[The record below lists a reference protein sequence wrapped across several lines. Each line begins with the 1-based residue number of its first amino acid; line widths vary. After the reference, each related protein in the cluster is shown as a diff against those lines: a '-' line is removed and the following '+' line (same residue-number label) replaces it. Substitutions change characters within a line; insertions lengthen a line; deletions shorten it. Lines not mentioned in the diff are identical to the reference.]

1 MINNGLM
8 RVAAGSPAIKVADV
22 DYNTQEIIKLI
33 DEAISQEVSVLV
45 LPELCIT
52 GYTCADLFF
61 QEPLLSSSIEKLLQ
75 LKAYTKDKDILC
87 VVGVPLQYKNALYNC
102 AAVLLNG
109 EILGIVPKTY
119 IPNYNEFYEHRWF
132 SSSETLTSD
141 TITIDD
147 EQIPFGSSILFRH
160 SRYRDLCIG
169 LELCE
174 DLWSP
179 LPPSTIH
186 AINGATLI
194 LNPSASNDLVGKSS
208 YRKSLVSSQS
218 AKTITAYAYSS
229 AGFGES
235 TTDVVFGGH
244 CLIYE
249 NGTKLQE
256 NKRFMLESTL
266 ICTDVDFDKLMADRI
281 KMTTYSN
288 HLAHQFPTD
297 YTVVDFDMTIK
308 KHKKIKRYIDPQPF
322 VPSNI
327 HKRSARCEEIFS
339 IQTLGLAK
347 RLTHI
352 GCEKVVLGI
361 SGGLD
366 STLALLVCAMTYDL
380 LGKDRKNIIG
390 VTMPG
395 FGTTDRTYN
404 NAIDLMKHL
413 GVSIKEISIK
423 ASCMQHFEDIGHDP
437 DNHNITYENV
447 QARERTQIL
456 MDLSNAV
463 NGIVIGTG
471 DLSEMALGWA
481 TYNGDHM
488 AMYSVNT
495 TIPKTLVRYLVQ
507 WITDYKVGENAK
519 SVLMDIL
526 DTPVSPELLPP
537 DKETGEI
544 KQKTEEVVG
553 PYELHDFFLYNMLRF
568 GFSPIKIHRLAVHAF
583 DGKYSAETIKHWMTV
598 FYKRFFM
605 HQFKRSCMPDGPKVG
620 SICLSP
626 RGDLRMPSD
635 AVSKVWLDE
644 VDRINS

>member
-1 MINNGLM
+1 MINDGFV
-8 RVAAGSPAIKVADV
+8 RVASASPVIKVADV
-22 DYNTQEIIKLI
+22 DFNTNEIIKII
-33 DEAISQEVSVLV
+33 DEAISKNISILV
-45 LPELCIT
+45 MPELCIT

-61 QEPLLSSSIEKLLQ
+61 QEPLISKSLEKLIS
-75 LKAYTKDKDILC
+75 LKKYSIGKEILFT
-87 VVGVPLQYKNALYNC
+87 VGIPLKFKNALYNC
-102 AAVLLNG
+102 AATICNG
-109 EILGIVPKTY
+109 RILGIVAKTY
-119 IPNYNEFYEHRWF
+119 IPNYNEFYEQRWF
-132 SSSETLTSD
+132 SSSET
-141 TITIDD
+141 ITNREIVIDG
-147 EQIPFGSSILFRH
+147 ETIPFGSSILFQHRTFN
-160 SRYRDLCIG
+160 DLSIG
-169 LELCE
+169 IEICE

-186 AINGATLI
+186 AINGATVI

-218 AKTITAYAYSS
+218 AKTITSYIYSS

-235 TTDVVFGGH
+235 TTDVVFSGH

-249 NGTKLQE
+249 NGTKLKE
-256 NKRFMLESTL
+256 NERFKLESNL
-266 ICTDVDFDKLMADRI
+266 IYSDIDIEKLMADRI
-281 KMTTYSN
+281 KMTSYSN
-288 HLAHQFPTD
+288 HLTNHIKSEYEIVT
-297 YTVVDFDMTIK
+297 FDLDIK
-308 KHKKIKRYIDPQPF
+308 KQNKLIRYINPQPF
-322 VPSNI
+322 VPNNEK
-327 HKRSARCEEIFS
+327 KRSNRCEEIFS
-339 IQTLGLAK
+339 IQTFGLAK
-347 RLTHI
+347 RINHI
-352 GCEKVVLGI
+352 GCEKVIVGI

-380 LGKDRKNIIG
+380 LGKDRSNIIG

-404 NAIDLMKHL
+404 NAISLMEHL
-413 GVSIKEISIK
+413 GVTIKEISIK
-423 ASCMQHFEDIGHDP
+423 ESCLIHFRDIGHDP
-437 DNHNITYENV
+437 DNHSTTYENV

-456 MDLSNAV
+456 MDLSNEL

-519 SVLMDIL
+519 AVLSDIL

-537 DKETGEI
+537 DKKTGKI

-568 GFSPIKIHRLAVHAF
+568 GFSPKKIYRLALQTF
-583 DGKYSAETIKHWMTV
+583 DEKYSSDTIKKWITT

-605 HQFKRSCMPDGPKVG
+605 HQFKRSCLPDGPKVG

-635 AVSKVWLDE
+635 AVSKLWLDE
-644 VDRINS
+644 ISTL

>member
-1 MINNGLM
+1 MNDGYV
-8 RVAAGSPAIKVADV
+8 RVASASPVIKVADV
-22 DYNTQEIIKLI
+22 DFNTNEIIKLI
-33 DEAISQEVSVLV
+33 DDAVDKDVSVLV

-61 QEPLLSSSIEKLLQ
+61 QEPLIRTSMEKLVY
-75 LKAYTKDKDILC
+75 LKKYSLGKDILF
-87 VVGVPLQYKNALYNC
+87 VVGVPIKYKNSLYNC
-102 AAVLLNG
+102 AAAISNG
-109 EILGIVPKTY
+109 KILGIVPKTY

-132 SSSETLTSD
+132 SSSET
-141 TITIDD
+141 ITNDKIVIDS
-147 EQIPFGSSILFRH
+147 EEIPFGSSILFRH
-160 SRYRDLCIG
+160 NEYEDLCIG
-169 LELCE
+169 IEICE

-179 LPPSTIH
+179 LPPSTVH
-186 AINGATLI
+186 AINGATII
-194 LNPSASNDLVGKSS
+194 LNPSASNELVGKSS
-208 YRKSLVSSQS
+208 YRKALVSSQS
-218 AKTITAYAYSS
+218 AKTITSYVYSS
-229 AGFGES
+229 SGFGES
-235 TTDVVFGGH
+235 TTDVVFSGH

-249 NGTKLQE
+249 NGSKLKE
-256 NKRFMLESTL
+256 NNRFMLESTL
-266 ICTDVDFDKLMADRI
+266 IYSDIDIDKLMADRI
-281 KMTTYSN
+281 KMTSYSN
-288 HLAHQFPTD
+288 HLTNR
-297 YTVVDFDMTIK
+297 FDSEYMVIPFDLPLK
-308 KHKKIKRYIDPQPF
+308 ERKNIDRFIDPQPF
-322 VPSNI
+322 VPNNEE
-327 HKRSARCEEIFS
+327 KRSKRCEEIFS

-347 RLTHI
+347 RIMHI
-352 GCEKVVLGI
+352 GCEKVIIGI

-380 LGKDRKNIIG
+380 LGRDRKNIIG

-404 NAIDLMKHL
+404 NAISLMNHL
-413 GVSIKEISIK
+413 GVTIKEISIK
-423 ASCMQHFEDIGHDP
+423 QSCLVHFEDIGHDP
-437 DNHNITYENV
+437 EDHSTTYENV
-447 QARERTQIL
+447 QARERTQVL
-456 MDLSNAV
+456 MDLSNKL

-495 TIPKTLVRYLVQ
+495 TIPKTLVRYLVK
-507 WITDYKVGENAK
+507 WITEYKVGENAK
-519 SVLMDIL
+519 AVLMDIL

-537 DKETGEI
+537 DKKTGKI

-568 GFSPIKIHRLAVHAF
+568 GFSPKKIYRLALQAF
-583 DGKYSAETIKHWMTV
+583 NNQYTGETIKKWITT

-635 AVSKVWLDE
+635 AVSKIWFE
-644 VDRINS
+644 EINDIDI

>member
-1 MINNGLM
+1 MINNGFI
-8 RVAAGSPAIKVADV
+8 RVASATPSIKVADV
-22 DYNTQEIIKLI
+22 NFNTNEIIKLI
-33 DEAISQEVSVLV
+33 DSALSNDVSILV
-45 LPELCIT
+45 FPELCMT

-61 QEPLLSSSIEKLLQ
+61 QETLLESSLENLNKLTTYSTG
-75 LKAYTKDKDILC
+75 KNILF
-87 VVGVPLQYKNALYNC
+87 VVGIPLKYKNALYNC
-102 AAVLLNG
+102 AAVISNG
-109 EILGIVPKTY
+109 KILGVIPKTY
-119 IPNYNEFYEHRWF
+119 IPNYNEFYEQRWF
-132 SSSETLTSD
+132 SSSETIIND
-141 TITIDD
+141 NITI
-147 EQIPFGSSILFRH
+147 EGQKIPFGSSILFQH
-160 SRYRDLCIG
+160 SDNKHLCIG
-169 LELCE
+169 VEICE

-179 LPPSTIH
+179 IPPSTIH
-186 AINGATLI
+186 SINGATII

-208 YRKSLVSSQS
+208 YRKALVSSQS
-218 AKTITAYAYSS
+218 AKTITSYVYSS

-249 NGTKLQE
+249 NGTKLKE
-256 NKRFMLESTL
+256 NKRFMLKSNL
-266 ICTDVDFDKLMADRI
+266 IYSDIDIDRLMIDRI
-281 KMTTYSN
+281 KMNTYSN
-288 HLAHQFPTD
+288 HLTTQFNTK
-297 YTVVDFDMTIK
+297 YTIIPFDLALIE
-308 KHKKIKRYIDPQPF
+308 HNNIERYIDPQPF
-322 VPSNI
+322 VPNNI
-327 HKRSARCEEIFS
+327 EKRSNRCKEIFS

-347 RLTHI
+347 RITHI
-352 GCEKVVLGI
+352 GCDKVIVGI

-380 LGKDRKNIIG
+380 LGRDRKNIIG

-404 NAIDLMKHL
+404 NAISLMNHL
-413 GVSIKEISIK
+413 GVTIKEIPIK
-423 ASCMQHFEDIGHDP
+423 ESCLVHFKDIEHNP
-437 DNHNITYENV
+437 DNHNTTYENV

-456 MDLSNAV
+456 MDLSNKL

-507 WITDYKVGENAK
+507 WITEYKVGENAK
-519 SVLMDIL
+519 EVLMDIL

-537 DKETGEI
+537 DKKTGQI

-553 PYELHDFFLYNMLRF
+553 PYELHDFFLYNMLRY
-568 GFSPIKIHRLAVHAF
+568 GFSPRKIYRLALQTF
-583 DGKYSAETIKHWMTV
+583 KGKYTDDIIKKWITT

-605 HQFKRSCMPDGPKVG
+605 HQFKRSCLPDGPKVG

-635 AVSKVWLDE
+635 AVSKLWLDE
-644 VDRINS
+644 INKL

>member
-1 MINNGLM
+1 MINNGFV
-8 RVAAGSPAIKVADV
+8 RVASASPTIKVADV
-22 DYNTQEIIKLI
+22 DFNTNEIIKLI
-33 DEAISQEVSVLV
+33 DDAVNKNVSILV

-61 QEPLLSSSIEKLLQ
+61 QEPLIRKSIEKLIL
-75 LKAYTKDKDILC
+75 LKKYSTGKEILF
-87 VVGVPLQYKNALYNC
+87 VVGIPIKYKNALYNC
-102 AAVLLNG
+102 AATISNG
-109 EILGIVPKTY
+109 KILGVVPKTY
-119 IPNYNEFYEHRWF
+119 IPNYNEFYEQRWF
-132 SSSETLTSD
+132 SSSET
-141 TITIDD
+141 ITNDKIIIDGED
-147 EQIPFGSSILFRH
+147 VPFGSSILFKH
-160 SRYRDLCIG
+160 TRYEDLCIG
-169 LELCE
+169 IDICE

-179 LPPSTIH
+179 LPPSTVH
-186 AINGATLI
+186 AINGATII

-208 YRKSLVSSQS
+208 YRKALVSSQS
-218 AKTITAYAYSS
+218 AKTITSYVYSS

-235 TTDVVFGGH
+235 TTDVVFSGH

-249 NGTKLQE
+249 NGTKLKE
-256 NKRFMLESTL
+256 NKRFQLESNL
-266 ICTDVDFDKLMADRI
+266 IYSDIDIEKLMADRI
-281 KMTTYSN
+281 KMTSYSN
-288 HLAHQFPTD
+288 HLTSR
-297 YTVVDFDMTIK
+297 FDLQYQIVPFDLNIMQD
-308 KHKKIKRYIDPQPF
+308 KIDRYIDPQPF
-322 VPSNI
+322 VPNNQK
-327 HKRSARCEEIFS
+327 KRSKRCEEIFS

-347 RLTHI
+347 RIKHI
-352 GCEKVVLGI
+352 GCEKVVVGI

-366 STLALLVCAMTYDL
+366 STLALLVCTMTYDL

-404 NAIDLMKHL
+404 NAISLMNHL
-413 GVSIKEISIK
+413 GVTIKEISIK
-423 ASCMQHFEDIGHDP
+423 QSCLVHFKDIGHDP
-437 DNHNITYENV
+437 TNHSTTYENV

-456 MDLSNAV
+456 MDLSNKL

-488 AMYSVNT
+488 SMYSVNT
-495 TIPKTLVRYLVQ
+495 TIPKTLVRYLVK
-507 WITDYKVGENAK
+507 WISDYKVGENAK
-519 SVLMDIL
+519 AVLMDIL

-537 DKETGEI
+537 DKNTGKI

-568 GFSPIKIHRLAVHAF
+568 GFSPTKVYRLALQAF
-583 DGKYSAETIKHWMTV
+583 DGKYSCDTIKKWINT

-605 HQFKRSCMPDGPKVG
+605 QQFKRSCIPDGPKVG

-635 AVSKVWLDE
+635 AVSKIWLE
-644 VDRINS
+644 EIEQL